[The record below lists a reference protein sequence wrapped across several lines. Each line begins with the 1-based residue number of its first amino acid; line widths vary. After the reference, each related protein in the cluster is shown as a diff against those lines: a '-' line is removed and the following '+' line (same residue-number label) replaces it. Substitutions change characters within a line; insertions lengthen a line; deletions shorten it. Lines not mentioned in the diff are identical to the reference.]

1 MVRTSGPREFEHISA
16 FSSKSSPVKRL
27 ALPAL
32 MNPFTEFFMVWS
44 GGQRGKPG
52 RLPAGS
58 QGYHLPQLRP
68 SISTSQTRRTTHSR
82 PTCMV
87 LRRIRDFRFS
97 SVFSKWT
104 LSRPDIR
111 FYQEVQRPM
120 FICRPIPHIL
130 LSRYHVTA
138 LG

>member
-32 MNPFTEFFMVWS
+32 MNPFTEFLMVWS

-58 QGYHLPQLRP
+58 QGYHLPQLQP
-68 SISTSQTRRTTHSR
+68 SISTSKTKGTTHIM

-87 LRRIRDFRFS
+87 LRRIDGVRFS
-97 SVFSKWT
+97 SMFFKWT
-104 LSRPDIR
+104 LSRPSIR

-120 FICRPIPHIL
+120 LICHPISQIL
-130 LSRYHVTA
+130 LGSYHVTA